1 MWCRSAVSFSFLF
14 LVTAPRMRSC
24 ACDTA
29 SRLCVRTVLCSS
41 AFLSVPLLPSTGS
54 AAGCPALFAGFA
66 GIISESDFFVPF
78 IIGYGLRPSRC
89 GPGTASQGGDE
100 DIPVPAQEVCVHA
113 EGLKPTRGGEGP
125 CDIGP
130 APVAF
135 CLPRRHRHPGLHCL
149 RRSIPRLYVP
159 LSTLRVLPH
168 GSVPRMT
175 RGQRGSLLLHCDGLA
190 PSTSCRSPGAAAQWL
205 AYALPYRRFV
215 AVLADANARLGA
227 DVDRYSFIVVD
238 LHHLLLAGLPAHF
251 ESYRQSANSQI
262 IRAEDVIARGCR
274 DIGDRYSFV
283 VAGWNG
289 STRNI
294 DDTLKQ
300 RLVQAVQAALARAPG
315 VEGGIWQTDVG
326 SLAYAFPTYEGTG
339 PKTDLPE
346 AELASIR
353 QVNDEAARTDR
364 AAATRQ
370 TTRSQVLLFHA
381 CPIAGPLS
389 NITGWTMTRVFTG
402 QGPAYNQL
410 LIGLSVL
417 AVMVLGS
424 AIWLGAILVSW
435 SQKLA
440 RLQASLAAR
449 SDDREALPLTGE
461 RELDRLVDALN
472 VAGKRVGKERRR
484 ASAAER
490 LAAVGRL
497 AAGLAHE
504 IRNPI
509 AAMRLKAENAIVSG
523 DEGRQA
529 SALQSIL
536 EQVARLDALLRD
548 LLAMTQRREPKPVEA
563 DLDSF
568 LKNATDAHRELAAAK
583 GVTVE
588 AAAIPEAPTPP
599 DFDID
604 QVRRALDNLI
614 LNAVQNT
621 PRGGTVTV
629 AAAETNG
636 NLHLRV
642 SDTGPGVAGDIRE
655 RLFEPFVTARAEG
668 TGLGLAIA
676 REIARAHGGEARLVS
691 SAPSGTVF
699 EIELPWRPS

>member
-1 MWCRSAVSFSFLF
+1 
-14 LVTAPRMRSC
+14 MRSLR
-24 ACDTA
+24 T
-29 SRLCVRTVLCSS
+29 RLLALWLMLAT
-41 AFLSVPLLPSTGS
+41 S
-54 AAGCPALFAGFA
+54 AA
-66 GIISESDFFVPF
+66 VT
-78 IIGYGLRPSRC
+78 GL
-89 GPGTASQGGDE
+89 
-100 DIPVPAQEVCVHA
+100 
-113 EGLKPTRGGEGP
+113 
-125 CDIGP
+125 
-130 APVAF
+130 
-135 CLPRRHRHPGLHCL
+135 
-149 RRSIPRLYVP
+149 
-159 LSTLRVLPH
+159 VL
-168 GSVPRMT
+168 
-175 RGQRGSLLLHCDGLA
+175 
-190 PSTSCRSPGAAAQWL
+190 
-205 AYALPYRRFV
+205 
-215 AVLADANARLGA
+215 
-227 DVDRYSFIVVD
+227 
-238 LHHLLLAGLPAHF
+238 F

-262 IRAEDVIARGCR
+262 IRAEDMVARGCR
-274 DIGDRYSFV
+274 DIGYRYSFV

-315 VEGGIWQTDVG
+315 VEGGIWQTAVG

-364 AAATRQ
+364 AATTRQ

-472 VAGKRVGKERRR
+472 AAGKRVGEERRR

-497 AAGLAHE
+497 AAALAHE

-523 DEGRQA
+523 DEGRRA

-536 EQVARLDALLRD
+536 EQVGRLDALLRD

-588 AAAIPEAPTPP
+588 AAAAPEAPTPP